1 LKIKIIS
8 IGNKMPAWI
17 NEAFDSYISKLN
29 RDFTLQLIEIKP
41 EKKFDSIEQKKLS
54 ESEKILSHVDK
65 EFLIVLDEKGLQ
77 FSSQE
82 LAQKLN
88 HWSEHFKH
96 ITFVI
101 GGADGIHEDILHK
114 ANLTWSLSKSTFPHA
129 FVRVLITEQLY
140 RAHSILENHPY
151 HRE

>member
-1 LKIKIIS
+1 
-8 IGNKMPAWI
+8 MPNWI
-17 NEAFDSYISKLN
+17 NEAFESYISKLN
-29 RDFTLQLIEIKP
+29 HEFMPQLIEIKP
-41 EKKFDSIEQKKLS
+41 EKKFASIEQKKLS
-54 ESEKILSHVDK
+54 EAEKILAHIEK
-65 EFLIVLDEKGLQ
+65 EFLIVLDEKGFQ

-88 HWSEHFKH
+88 HWSEHFKQ

-101 GGADGIHEDILHK
+101 GGADGIHENILQK
-114 ANLTWSLSKSTFPHA
+114 ANLIWSLSKSTLPHA
-129 FVRVLITEQLY
+129 LIRVLIAEQLY